1 MNTKIKLSNKL
12 EVFPAAPL
20 GEEEEK
26 KKNGML
32 LEKLSRVRTFF
43 LSQSHGF
50 FSLYLTLFCFSFLS
64 LTVARVAVILN
75 RKLNGSLVEVS
86 ILRIHKPQVVIMRN

>member
-12 EVFPAAPL
+12 EVFPAASL

-32 LEKLSRVRTFF
+32 LEKLSRMEP
-43 LSQSHGF
+43 S
-50 FSLYLTLFCFSFLS
+50 FSLNLTLFCFSFLS
-64 LTVARVAVILN
+64 LTVARVAVIFN
-75 RKLNGSLVEVS
+75 RELNGCLVEVS
-86 ILRIHKPQVVIMRN
+86 IL